1 MEFSEIMKAVRR
13 MFNDARPWARGTV
26 TAVSG
31 SAGAYKVRCKIDG
44 EASARPVDI
53 PCLSS
58 YSPVVSD
65 EILLARRSA
74 NDYIAL
80 GKLPI

>member
-1 MEFSEIMKAVRR
+1 MDYADIQR
-13 MFNDARPWARGTV
+13 MIERALAEQRPWARGKV

-31 SAGAYKVRCKIDG
+31 SAGAYKIRCTIDG

-53 PCLSS
+53 PCISA
-58 YSPVVSD
+58 YSPVVND
-65 EILLARRSA
+65 EVILARRSA

-80 GKLPI
+80 GKVF